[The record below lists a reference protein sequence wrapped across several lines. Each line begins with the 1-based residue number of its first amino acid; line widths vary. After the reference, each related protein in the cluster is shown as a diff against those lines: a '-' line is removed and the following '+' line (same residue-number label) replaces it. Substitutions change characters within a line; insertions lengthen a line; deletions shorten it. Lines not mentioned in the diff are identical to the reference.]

1 MIGGFLET
9 LWRQKKIIICF
20 AAPVAAAAATVSS
33 VKTIINPR
41 VRDQSEEE
49 FDAARR
55 INVPG
60 SSSRARRTAPQQPVF
75 IDHRCHTETRSL
87 AEG

>member
-1 MIGGFLET
+1 MET
-9 LWRQKKIIICF
+9 KKKKIIICF
-20 AAPVAAAAATVSS
+20 AAPVAAATVSS
-33 VKTIINPR
+33 VKTIINLR